1 MSRALARSAAAF
13 AVVLA
18 IASPSLAQNTMTSTD
33 LQRLEIALQD
43 ASADIDQLRT
53 RDAKLAATLSRQLDE
68 LRDEVAYLRVK
79 QRRENQ
85 VPRSEYVEVRDR
97 IDDLRAQARSASSPS
112 GTASSS
118 RGSTT
123 RSGSYETDSEI
134 PIGTELDVRLQD
146 SLSSGRNQVEDRFT
160 ATTVV
165 DLMVG
170 NRVVIPAGSQLRG
183 VVSSV
188 EKAGRLDRKGNLT
201 LSFDQITVGGQTYE
215 MRATV
220 TQALE
225 AGVKGEAV
233 KLGTA
238 AGVGA
243 IIGGI
248 LGGAKG
254 ALAGVLIGGGGIAAA
269 TPGTDVELD
278 PGTILR
284 IRLDQPPAIR

>member
-97 IDDLRAQARSASSPS
+97 IDDLRAQARSSSSPS
-112 GTASSS
+112 GTASSP
-118 RGSTT
+118 RGSTS
-123 RSGSYETDSEI
+123 RSGSYETDSQI

-146 SLSSGRNQVEDRFT
+146 ALSSGRNQVEDRFT

-201 LSFDQITVGGQTYE
+201 LSFDQITVGGQTYD

-225 AGVKGEAV
+225 AGVKDEAV

-284 IRLDQPPAIR
+284 IRLDQPPSIR

>member
-1 MSRALARSAAAF
+1 MIPTVTRALSAIAI
-13 AVVLA
+13 VLA
-18 IASPSLAQNTMTSTD
+18 IAAPSSAQTTMTTTD
-33 LQRLEIALQD
+33 LERLQIALAD
-43 ASADIDQLRT
+43 ATADVERLGG
-53 RDAKLAATLSRQLDE
+53 RDAQLAASLNRQLEE

-79 QRRENQ
+79 QRREKQ
-85 VPRSEYVEVRDR
+85 VARSEYVEVRDR
-97 IDDLRAQARSASSPS
+97 IDDLRAQARSS
-112 GTASSS
+112 ASSS
-118 RGSTT
+118 GSTS
-123 RSGSYETDSEI
+123 RSGASRTYETGTRI

-146 SLSSGRNQVEDRFT
+146 ALSSGRSQVEDRFT

-165 DLMVG
+165 DLMEG
-170 NRVVIPAGSQLRG
+170 DRVVIPAGSELRG

-188 EKAGRLDRKGNLT
+188 EKAGRLDRKGNMT
-201 LSFDQITVGGQTYE
+201 LSFDQITVRGETHAI
-215 MRATV
+215 RATV
-220 TQALE
+220 TKALE
-225 AGVKGEAV
+225 SEGIKGEAV

-284 IRLDQPPAIR
+284 IRLDQPPPIR